1 MRLNNKETDE
11 CEKRRPLKFGM
22 RFRRET
28 IEIGGDSAHKFVWPG
43 AKHLEKEGT

>member
-1 MRLNNKETDE
+1 MPFSHSTLGTMRLNNKETDE

-28 IEIGGDSAHKFVWPG
+28 IEIGGDSAHKFV
-43 AKHLEKEGT
+43 